1 MVNSLCICLYF
12 IGENKIST
20 TTLIRILKSGT
31 LIWGLFTL
39 LVFLGLTK
47 LAFWQYERGI
57 EKDYRTARIAEL
69 NKEKPLSL
77 SQLVDLSVIDPLSE
91 RLPKETRLAKESLL
105 ITEDISTSTS
115 SINNKDGLNDYPV
128 MIKGTFIKEAVF
140 LLDNQVEKGR
150 LGYRVLQVVQ
160 TKKYSVLV
168 NLGWVQGSI
177 NRNELPT
184 VKPYSKAHTFKG
196 HVRLMDKG
204 IMLMEQDFTHVQWP
218 LRVQQIELDKF
229 STLLAKQLPKFFSG
243 NKKQPLLPF
252 VIYVDEGE
260 EIGFKKNWHA
270 IVMPAEKHYGYA
282 FQWAS
287 LAVAWLLLMSGLA
300 IKTSSSNGSR
310 TSSENGTKKNTET
323 TSKSRVKM
331 STEDNL

>member
-1 MVNSLCICLYF
+1 
-12 IGENKIST
+12 
-20 TTLIRILKSGT
+20 
-31 LIWGLFTL
+31 L
-39 LVFLGLTK
+39 LVFLGLIK
-47 LAFWQYERGI
+47 LASWQYHRGI
-57 EKDYRTARIAEL
+57 EKDHRTVRIAEL
-69 NKEKPLSL
+69 NKETPLSL
-77 SQLVDLSVIDPLSE
+77 SQLVELSVIGYLSE
-91 RLPKETRLAKESLL
+91 KLSKEKRLDKESSL
-105 ITEDISTSTS
+105 IAEDIRTSKS
-115 SINNKDGLNDYPV
+115 SINNKDGINDYPV
-128 MIKGTFIKEAVF
+128 MIKGTFVKEAVF

-160 TKKYSVLV
+160 TEKYSVLV

-229 STLLAKQLPKFFSG
+229 STLLAKQLPKLFYS
-243 NKKQPLLPF
+243 NQKKALLPF
-252 VIYVDEGE
+252 VIYVDESE
-260 EIGFKKNWHA
+260 KIGFKKNWHA

-287 LAVAWLLLMSGLA
+287 LAVAWLLLMAGLA
-300 IKTSSSNGSR
+300 VKTNSR
-310 TSSENGTKKNTET
+310 NSTENGNKKNTINNENEVI
-323 TSKSRVKM
+323 KH
-331 STEDNL
+331 E